1 MDNHLKDKLTD
12 KQQQVNEVVDQILG
26 WQQLKNSLNL
36 LGGEMSI
43 HYISNTHGV
52 VGTKIEIYIP
62 EEKTDI
68 S

>member
-1 MDNHLKDKLTD
+1 MDNHLKDKLTE
-12 KQQQVNEVVDQILG
+12 KQEQVNEVVDQILG

-43 HYISNTHGV
+43 HYISNNHGV

>member
-1 MDNHLKDKLTD
+1 MDNHLKEKLTD
-12 KQQQVNEVVDQILG
+12 KQKQVNDVVDQILG
-26 WQQLKNSLNL
+26 WQQLKNSLNM

-43 HYISNTHGV
+43 HYISDTPGV

>member
-1 MDNHLKDKLTD
+1 MDNHLKEKLTD
-12 KQQQVNEVVDQILG
+12 KQKQVNDVVDQILG
-26 WQQLKNSLNL
+26 WQQLKNSLNM

-43 HYISNTHGV
+43 HYISDNHGV

>member
-12 KQQQVNEVVDQILG
+12 KQKQVNDVVDQILG
-26 WQQLKNSLNL
+26 WQQLKTSLNM

-43 HYISNTHGV
+43 HYISDNHGV

-62 EEKTDI
+62 EEQTDI